1 MLGWLVL
8 FDVFVC
14 ATGSVIT
21 AAGVRGGA
29 SKMAGSMLSVFMLFS
44 TDVYKKASNTYSAEL
59 KTQFKLVLCPCK
71 LKGKPYT

>member
-1 MLGWLVL
+1 MPGWLVL

-44 TDVYKKASNTYSAEL
+44 TDVYKKASSTYSAEL
-59 KTQFKLVLCPCK
+59 KTQFKLV
-71 LKGKPYT
+71 

>member
-1 MLGWLVL
+1 MFGWLVL

-29 SKMAGSMLSVFMLFS
+29 SKMAGSMLSVFMFFS
-44 TDVYKKASNTYSAEL
+44 TDVYKKASSTYSAEL
-59 KTQFKLVLCPCK
+59 KTQFKLV
-71 LKGKPYT
+71 

>member
-29 SKMAGSMLSVFMLFS
+29 SKMAGSMLSVFILS
-44 TDVYKKASNTYSAEL
+44 
-59 KTQFKLVLCPCK
+59 P
-71 LKGKPYT
+71 